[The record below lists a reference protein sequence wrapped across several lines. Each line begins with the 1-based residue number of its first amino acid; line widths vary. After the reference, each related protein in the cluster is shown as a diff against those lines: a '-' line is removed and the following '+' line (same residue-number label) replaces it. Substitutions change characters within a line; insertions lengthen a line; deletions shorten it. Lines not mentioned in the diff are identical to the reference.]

1 MEEVPFPSCER
12 KNWISLKSKP
22 RKSKPGAGFG
32 DSGQGAERDCIPI
45 TDTTMNSRESHI
57 QEERE
62 KLIDS
67 EPGPMELGGGGM
79 RCKAGKTK
87 AVAGRAVFV
96 NSLITR
102 AM

>member
-67 EPGPMELGGGGM
+67 EPGPMELGGGGDEVQGW
-79 RCKAGKTK
+79 KDEGGSGP
-87 AVAGRAVFV
+87 GRIRQFI
-96 NSLITR
+96 NY
-102 AM
+102 